1 MRHRCATISPVS
13 GPPFRILPELND
25 RNRFFWQGGREGSL
39 VLLRCRRCGFY
50 LHPPSPVC
58 PRDRSTDVG
67 PEAVSGRATVASFT
81 VNRHPWLPM
90 PLPYVIG
97 LVELVEQPG
106 LRLTTDIVRCPP
118 DEVQIGMEVQV
129 VFEHHRDPDGDVWLP
144 LFEPVQ
150 GATGAGGRRGGR

>member
-1 MRHRCATISPVS
+1 VS
-13 GPPFRILPELND
+13 DPPFRILPELTD
-25 RNRFFWQGGREGSL
+25 RNRFFWQGGRENSL

-58 PRDRSTDVG
+58 PRDRATDVG

-81 VNRHPWLPM
+81 VNHHPWLPV

-106 LRLTTDIVRCPP
+106 LRLTTNIVGCHP
-118 DEVQIGMEVQV
+118 DDVRIGMEVQV
-129 VFEHHRDPDGDVWLP
+129 VFEHHSDPDGDVWLP
-144 LFEPVQ
+144 LFEPVA
-150 GATGAGGRRGGR
+150 GAVASGGRHDGQ